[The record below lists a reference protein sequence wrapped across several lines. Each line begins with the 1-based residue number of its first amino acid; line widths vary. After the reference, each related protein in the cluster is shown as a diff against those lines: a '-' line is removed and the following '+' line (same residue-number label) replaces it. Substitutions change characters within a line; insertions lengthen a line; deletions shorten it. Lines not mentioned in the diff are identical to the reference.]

1 MKASNRTAQF
11 WKLNSPEGSGHFPE
25 SPFFAHVMSCWLIK
39 KTITSDM
46 NRPPGCRE
54 FLIVARISPLQLYII
69 FSPSSRI
76 ARRTFSLHPPTV
88 PAMRLLHTPPAPHLA
103 LPHLNPPLGHH
114 SNSGFAPRARYG
126 NESGCIPEVRVCVLR
141 ENRYKFSCH
150 FPLFPLP
157 RWTWFWQSL

>member
-11 WKLNSPEGSGHFPE
+11 WKLNSPEGSGRFP
-25 SPFFAHVMSCWLIK
+25 PFFAHVMSCWLIK

-54 FLIVARISPLQLYII
+54 FLIVAGISPLQLYII

-76 ARRTFSLHPPTV
+76 ARRTFSLHPPAV
-88 PAMRLLHTPPAPHLA
+88 PAMRLLHTPSCSAFGPPSSQ
-103 LPHLNPPLGHH
+103 PPLGHH
-114 SNSGFAPRARYG
+114 SNSGFAPPRARYG
-126 NESGCIPEVRVCVLR
+126 NESGCIPEVHVCVLR

-150 FPLFPLP
+150 FPILP
-157 RWTWFWQSL
+157 RWSWFWLFNSS